1 MAEVSFSSHSN
12 TEEERKEKCIEKLV
26 DLTDDVNG
34 KVDKLG
40 VAKEGDKQFLQICEQ
55 LREYQ
60 DRYNERDTECS
71 DALFLGLY
79 ADIKSS
85 IGNALKKCTV
95 YQESLKKLVPEKK
108 ETLAEDQLGKDGTKE
123 KTQLAKGDQV
133 MSERNV
139 GSNGVEHL
147 DNNKLQIL
155 DQDNGHGERTPDGN
169 KDSEL
174 SQTAKPTNSLG
185 TPNHIATPN
194 QVDSHDS
201 NGAEDTVASG
211 ESTEVNSANGEL
223 DDYQKN
229 SSQHSATADSGPK
242 GELGAQDLSSV
253 QESTDGPA
261 KTDAQKLSPEVRL
274 PQQEGSLTGSGA
286 PVDSELRAG
295 VQPHTD
301 ESMQSG
307 QTLEQHTQ
315 REKTYDSVPIMLSP
329 GASDEDSGIG
339 SSILGTASD
348 SREAI
353 PQITANTLMESTSS
367 GPGPG
372 PPLDLAPDPVKGV
385 MGPQLA
391 QTPEGE
397 SERTGIKMYIIIGVI
412 ILAIILLCILL
423 FKYACLRG
431 YFSKKKKRK
440 RQMIQEELD
449 RLMNSPSIFD
459 EKNMYLSYTYLEK
472 PYEEYIYE
480 Y

>member
-1 MAEVSFSSHSN
+1 MAQVSFSSNSN
-12 TEEERKEKCIEKLV
+12 TEEERKEKCIEKLADITDEV
-26 DLTDDVNG
+26 DE
-34 KVDKLG
+34 KVHKLSA
-40 VAKEGDKQFLQICEQ
+40 AKQGDEQFLQICAQ

-60 DRYNERDTECS
+60 DRYNKRDTECTDS
-71 DALFLGLY
+71 VFLGLY
-79 ADIKSS
+79 ANIKSS

-95 YQESLKKLVPEKK
+95 YQESLNKLVPGEKEPEKK
-108 ETLAEDQLGKDGTKE
+108 ETLAEDQLRKDGTKE
-123 KTQLAKGDQV
+123 KTQHAKGDQV

-185 TPNHIATPN
+185 TPNPIATPN

-211 ESTEVNSANGEL
+211 ESTEVNSSKGEL
-223 DDYQKN
+223 GDYQKN
-229 SSQHSATADSGPK
+229 SSQHSATAGSGPK
-242 GELGAQDLSSV
+242 GEPGAQDLNSV

-261 KTDAQKLSPEVRL
+261 KTDAQKLSPELGL
-274 PQQEGSLTGSGA
+274 PQQEDSLTGSDA
-286 PVDSELRAG
+286 PVDAELRAN

-301 ESMQSG
+301 ESVQPGQSLD
-307 QTLEQHTQ
+307 QRSQ
-315 REKTYDSVPIMLSP
+315 REKSSDSIPIISSP
-329 GASDEDSGIG
+329 GASDEYVGIG
-339 SSILGTASD
+339 SSTRGTASY
-348 SREAI
+348 SREAT
-353 PQITANTLMESTSS
+353 PLITANTLMGSTSS
-367 GPGPG
+367 GPGP
-372 PPLDLAPDPVKGV
+372 PPDLAQDPVKSV
-385 MGPQLA
+385 TGPQLA

-397 SERTGIKMYIIIGVI
+397 SEMTGIKI
-412 ILAIILLCILL
+412 
-423 FKYACLRG
+423 
-431 YFSKKKKRK
+431 KKKKRK